1 MIKNKPLN
9 KVSFILLNIVLV
21 LFSLIFIFANTAD
34 VYVVGV
40 LDDAGLRS
48 AYVTRIM
55 DVIFDNLGNETVD
68 AMENI
73 QTDIEQ
79 SPEIRSITKKYTD
92 AFVEGIWNDKE
103 FSDINVDI
111 SDEVDGLTT
120 FIIDEIKNYIT
131 LPAVLENTLTQL
143 IRSKE
148 TAAQAAVHLYAQ
160 SIYEDLRMQ
169 MAPLV
174 KMYYILTSKTF
185 KAVMFIA
192 ILLTAMALIAT
203 TPVKISKISMP
214 VVSIIIGVSY
224 YILANVVMG
233 HVVFATSNHILGRT
247 ASISTT
253 PGYVILGIMSGIA
266 AALFVILAI
275 TDIVINKKKA
285 D

>member
-9 KVSFILLNIVLV
+9 KVSFIFLNIVLV

-48 AYVTRIM
+48 AYVTRVM

-131 LPAVLENTLTQL
+131 LPAVLENTLTQI

-160 SIYEDLRMQ
+160 SIYEDLRVQ

-253 PGYVILGIMSGIA
+253 PGYVILGIMAGIA
-266 AALFVILAI
+266 VALFVILAI

-285 D
+285 G

>member
-1 MIKNKPLN
+1 MLKNKPLN
-9 KVSFILLNIVLV
+9 KVSFIFLNIVLV

-111 SDEVDGLTT
+111 SDEVDDLTT

-131 LPAVLENTLTQL
+131 LPTVLENTLTQL

-185 KAVMFIA
+185 KMVMFIA

-253 PGYVILGIMSGIA
+253 PGYVILGIMAGIA

>member
-48 AYVTRIM
+48 AYVTRVM

>member
-1 MIKNKPLN
+1 MLKNKPLN
-9 KVSFILLNIVLV
+9 KVSFIFLNIVLV
-21 LFSLIFIFANTAD
+21 FFSLIFIFANTAD

-111 SDEVDGLTT
+111 SDEVDDLTT

-131 LPAVLENTLTQL
+131 LPTVLENTLTQL

-185 KAVMFIA
+185 KMVMFIA

-253 PGYVILGIMSGIA
+253 PGYVILGIMAGIA

>member
-48 AYVTRIM
+48 AYVTRVM

-253 PGYVILGIMSGIA
+253 PGYVILGIMAGIA

-285 D
+285 G

>member
-48 AYVTRIM
+48 AYVTRVM

-253 PGYVILGIMSGIA
+253 PGYVILGIMAGIA

-275 TDIVINKKKA
+275 TDIIINKKKA

>member
-1 MIKNKPLN
+1 MLKNKPLN
-9 KVSFILLNIVLV
+9 KVSFIFLNIVLV

-111 SDEVDGLTT
+111 SDEVDDLTT

-131 LPAVLENTLTQL
+131 LPTVLENTLTQL

-185 KAVMFIA
+185 KMVMFIA

-203 TPVKISKISMP
+203 TSVKISKISMP

-253 PGYVILGIMSGIA
+253 PGYVILGIMAGIA

>member
-1 MIKNKPLN
+1 MLKNKPLN

-111 SDEVDGLTT
+111 SDEVDDLTT

-131 LPAVLENTLTQL
+131 LPTVLENTLTQL

-185 KAVMFIA
+185 KMVMFIA

-224 YILANVVMG
+224 YTLTNVVMG

-253 PGYVILGIMSGIA
+253 PGYVILGIMAGIA

-285 D
+285 G

>member
-48 AYVTRIM
+48 AYVTRVM

-160 SIYEDLRMQ
+160 SIYEDLRVQ

-253 PGYVILGIMSGIA
+253 PGYVILGIMAGIA
-266 AALFVILAI
+266 VALFVILAI

>member
-1 MIKNKPLN
+1 MLKNKPLN

-48 AYVTRIM
+48 AYVTRVM

-111 SDEVDGLTT
+111 SDEVDDLTT

-131 LPAVLENTLTQL
+131 LPTVLENTLTQL

-185 KAVMFIA
+185 KMVMFIA

-253 PGYVILGIMSGIA
+253 PGYVILGIMAGIA

>member
-48 AYVTRIM
+48 AYVTRVM

-253 PGYVILGIMSGIA
+253 PGYVILGIMAGIA
-266 AALFVILAI
+266 VALFVILAI

>member
-1 MIKNKPLN
+1 MLKNKPLN

-48 AYVTRIM
+48 AYVTRVM

-92 AFVEGIWNDKE
+92 AFVDGIWNDKE

-111 SDEVDGLTT
+111 SDEVDDLTT

-131 LPAVLENTLTQL
+131 LPTVLENTLTQL

-185 KAVMFIA
+185 KMVMFIA

-253 PGYVILGIMSGIA
+253 PGYVILGIMAGIA

>member
-1 MIKNKPLN
+1 MMKNKPLN

-111 SDEVDGLTT
+111 SDEVDDLTT
-120 FIIDEIKNYIT
+120 FIIDENKNYIT
-131 LPAVLENTLTQL
+131 LPTVLENTLTQL

-185 KAVMFIA
+185 KMVMFIA

-253 PGYVILGIMSGIA
+253 PGYVILGIMAGIA

>member
-48 AYVTRIM
+48 AYVTRVM

-111 SDEVDGLTT
+111 SDEVEGLTT

-253 PGYVILGIMSGIA
+253 PGYVILGIMAGIA

>member
-48 AYVTRIM
+48 AYVTRVM

-192 ILLTAMALIAT
+192 ILLTAIALIAT

-253 PGYVILGIMSGIA
+253 PGYVILGIMAGIA

>member
-1 MIKNKPLN
+1 MLKNKPLN
-9 KVSFILLNIVLV
+9 KVSFIFLNIVLV
-21 LFSLIFIFANTAD
+21 FFSLIFIFANTAD

-48 AYVTRIM
+48 AYVTRVM

-111 SDEVDGLTT
+111 SDEVDDLTT

-131 LPAVLENTLTQL
+131 LPTVLENTLTQL

-185 KAVMFIA
+185 KMVMFIA

-253 PGYVILGIMSGIA
+253 PGYVILGIMAGIA

>member
-48 AYVTRIM
+48 AYVTRVI

-253 PGYVILGIMSGIA
+253 PGYVILGIMAGIA

-285 D
+285 G